1 MILKFLFAAFMIYL
15 TLALFKKNKSVS
27 NGNEKKDEAVDLVKD
42 PVCDTYVEKDTDYKV
57 KLYDRIY
64 YFCSEE
70 CRQKFIEQK
79 KNKGEEK

>member
-1 MILKFLFAAFMIYL
+1 MILKFLFAALMIYL
-15 TLALFKKNKSVS
+15 ALALFKKNKVLD
-27 NGNEKKDEAVDLVKD
+27 NKVEEKDGAVDLVKD
-42 PVCDTYVEKDTDYKV
+42 PICETFVEKDTAYKV

-79 KNKGEEK
+79 KSKGD

>member
-1 MILKFLFAAFMIYL
+1 MILKFLFAAIMIYL
-15 TLALFKKNKSVS
+15 ALALFKKNKAVD
-27 NGNEKKDEAVDLVKD
+27 NKAGEKGDAVDLVKD
-42 PVCDTYVEKDTDYKV
+42 PICETFVEKDTDYKV

-79 KNKGEEK
+79 KSKGV

>member
-1 MILKFLFAAFMIYL
+1 MILKFLFAAIMIYL
-15 TLALFKKNKSVS
+15 ALALFKKNKAVD
-27 NGNEKKDEAVDLVKD
+27 NKTEEKDDAVDLVKD
-42 PVCDTYVEKDTDYKV
+42 PVCETFVEKDTDYKV

-79 KNKGEEK
+79 KSKGA